1 MPSFLDYQEKA
12 RKRTKRLVA
21 LYVLC
26 LVGLVAAFCLIVA
39 FGLHLGEAGTSD
51 GFSLGDQIR
60 EHGGPLAAT
69 ALAVLAVVGIATAV
83 KTHRLGD
90 GGTRVA
96 ESLGGRRVAP
106 NTRDRLERRLLN
118 VVEEMAIASGIAIP
132 AVYVLDEEEGINA
145 FAAGYAPNDA
155 AVAVTHGALTTLSRE
170 ELQSV
175 VGHEFSHVL
184 NGDMRLNV
192 RLLASI
198 FGIVCIAVFGR
209 TLLRAGF
216 ELAARSRPRRSRD
229 DKDPTVAI
237 AFALMIAGAVVWVL
251 GSLGVLFGRILQS
264 SISRQ
269 REFLAD
275 ASSVQ
280 FTRNPRGMAG
290 ALRTIGAVSGHGT
303 LTTPRAAEVSHML
316 FAAGSLGLIFATHPP
331 LESRIRRFEPGFNG
345 DFRPTYEALRRR
357 MANRRAGTPDDDDR
371 DDTEGLRGVL
381 AGAIL
386 RRAVRAEARRPA
398 PSPGG
403 ASAPAPSA
411 PSPAAAGFA
420 GPVPGASVPPPFAPS
435 PAAVGSVPGASA
447 PGLTDDEL
455 ASLRDPDCAPSALC
469 AALLADEGPVRDAQ
483 LAAIRRAWP
492 ENGDARAQLALDWRR
507 HLARFDAPLRRALCE
522 LAVETLRAL
531 PERDRRALADLLHL
545 LVAADGAVTPF
556 EFAVETLFRN
566 RLLPPRPAALLPAH
580 ALAEPVRTVLFTLA
594 HFGAASPDE
603 RTRAYGAGL
612 SSLPPHFGHPAAM
625 PEPELGFPTFTAALN
640 RLRALRPADK
650 ASFLAACRAAALT
663 DAVVTEDE
671 DETLRA
677 IAGTL
682 DVPLAA
688 PPPASA

>member
-26 LVGLVAAFCLIVA
+26 LAGLVAAFCAAVEALLLIARDVPFAA
-39 FGLHLGEAGTSD
+39 FADEALHRDAGV
-51 GFSLGDQIR
+51 
-60 EHGGPLAAT
+60 LAAT

-209 TLLRAGF
+209 ILLRAGF

-398 PSPGG
+398 PSPDG

-420 GPVPGASVPPPFAPS
+420 GPVPGASAPPPSAPS
-435 PAAVGSVPGASA
+435 PAAAGFAGPVPGASA

-492 ENGDARAQLALDWRR
+492 ENGDARTQLALDWRR

-531 PERDRRALADLLHL
+531 PERERRALADLLHV

-594 HFGAASPDE
+594 HFGATSPEE
-603 RTRAYGAGL
+603 RARAYGAGL
-612 SSLPPHFGHPAAM
+612 SSLPPHFGRPAAM
-625 PEPELGFPTFTAALN
+625 PEPELGFPAFTAALD

-650 ASFLAACRAAALT
+650 ASFLAACRAAALA

-688 PPPASA
+688 PPPR

>member
-26 LVGLVAAFCLIVA
+26 LAGLVAAFCLIVA
-39 FGLHLGEAGTSD
+39 FGLHLGESGTSD
-51 GFSLGDQIR
+51 GFSLGEQVR
-60 EHGGPLAAT
+60 EHGGPLAVT

-209 TLLRAGF
+209 ILLRAGF

-398 PSPGG
+398 PSP
-403 ASAPAPSA
+403 
-411 PSPAAAGFA
+411 AAAGFA
-420 GPVPGASVPPPFAPS
+420 GPVPGASAPR
-435 PAAVGSVPGASA
+435 
-447 PGLTDDEL
+447 LTDGEL

-469 AALLADEGPVRDAQ
+469 AALLADAGPVRDAQ

-492 ENGDARAQLALDWRR
+492 ENGDARTQLALDWRR
-507 HLARFDAPLRRALCE
+507 HLARFDAPLRRSLCE

-531 PERDRRALADLLHL
+531 PERERRALADLLHV

-594 HFGAASPDE
+594 HFGAASPEE
-603 RTRAYGAGL
+603 RARAYGAGL
-612 SSLPPHFGHPAAM
+612 SSLPPHFGRPAAM
-625 PEPELGFPTFTAALN
+625 PEPELGFPAFTAALD

-650 ASFLAACRAAALT
+650 ASFLAACRAAALA

-688 PPPASA
+688 PPPAGA

>member
-26 LVGLVAAFCLIVA
+26 LAGLVAAFCLIVA
-39 FGLHLGEAGTSD
+39 FVLHLAQFETAEN
-51 GFSLGDQIR
+51 FSLGDRIR
-60 EHGGPLAAT
+60 ENGGILALT
-69 ALAVLAVVGIATAV
+69 AFAVLAVVGIATAV
-83 KTHRLGD
+83 KTRQLGD

-145 FAAGYAPNDA
+145 FAAGYSPNDA

-192 RLLASI
+192 RLMASI

-209 TLLRAGF
+209 ILLRAGI
-216 ELAARSRPRRSRD
+216 ELGVRSRPRRSK
-229 DKDPTVAI
+229 DKDPTPAI
-237 AFALMIAGAVVWVL
+237 VVMLLAAGATVWLL
-251 GSLGVLFGRILQS
+251 GSLGVLFGRLLQS

-280 FTRNPRGMAG
+280 FTRNPHGMAG
-290 ALRTIGAVSGHGT
+290 ALRTIGAVSGHGV
-303 LTTPRAAEVSHML
+303 LANPRAAEVSHML
-316 FAAGSLGLIFATHPP
+316 FSAGSLGLLFATHPP
-331 LESRIRRFEPGFNG
+331 LERRIRRFEPDFNG
-345 DFRPTYEALRRR
+345 DYRPTYEALRRR
-357 MANRRAGTPDDDDR
+357 MAARAAGTPEDDDR

-386 RRAVRAEARRPA
+386 RRAARAEARRPA
-398 PSPGG
+398 PPPPPAGH
-403 ASAPAPSA
+403 APSA
-411 PSPAAAGFA
+411 SAAGFA
-420 GPVPGASVPPPFAPS
+420 SPPPS
-435 PAAVGSVPGASA
+435 PATGPA
-447 PGLTDDEL
+447 PETPAPSLSPDEL

-483 LAAIRRAWP
+483 LAAVRSAWP
-492 ENGDARAQLALDWRR
+492 ADDAARADLALDWRR
-507 HLARFDAPLRRALCE
+507 HLARFSGPGRRAICE
-522 LAVETLRAL
+522 LAVETLRVL
-531 PERDRRALADLLHL
+531 PEADRRALADLLHR

-556 EFAVETLFRN
+556 EFAVETTFRN
-566 RLLPPRPAALLPAH
+566 RLLPPRPAALLPAR

-594 HFGAASPDE
+594 HFGAPTPAE
-603 RTRAYGAGL
+603 RTRAFVAGL
-612 SSLPPHFGHPAAM
+612 SALPSAFGAPAAV
-625 PEPELGFPTFTAALN
+625 PEPELDFSAFSAALG

-650 ASFLAACRAAALT
+650 ASFLAACRAAAFA

-682 DVPLAA
+682 DIPLA
-688 PPPASA
+688 PSL

>member
-26 LVGLVAAFCLIVA
+26 LAGLVAAFCAAVEALLLIARDVPFAA
-39 FGLHLGEAGTSD
+39 FADEALHRDAGV
-51 GFSLGDQIR
+51 
-60 EHGGPLAAT
+60 LAVT

-209 TLLRAGF
+209 ILLRAGF

-398 PSPGG
+398 PSP
-403 ASAPAPSA
+403 
-411 PSPAAAGFA
+411 
-420 GPVPGASVPPPFAPS
+420 
-435 PAAVGSVPGASA
+435 AVAGSVPGASA

-469 AALLADEGPVRDAQ
+469 AALLADAGPVRDAQ

-531 PERDRRALADLLHL
+531 PERDRRALADLLHV

-612 SSLPPHFGHPAAM
+612 SSLPPHFGRPAAK
-625 PEPELGFPTFTAALN
+625 PEPELGFPAFTAALD

-650 ASFLAACRAAALT
+650 ASFLAACRAAALA

-682 DVPLAA
+682 DIPLAA
-688 PPPASA
+688 PPPR

>member
-26 LVGLVAAFCLIVA
+26 LAGLVAAFCAAVEALLLIARDVPFAA
-39 FGLHLGEAGTSD
+39 FADEALHRDAGV
-51 GFSLGDQIR
+51 
-60 EHGGPLAAT
+60 LAAT

-209 TLLRAGF
+209 ILLRAGF

-398 PSPGG
+398 PSP
-403 ASAPAPSA
+403 AV
-411 PSPAAAGFA
+411 A
-420 GPVPGASVPPPFAPS
+420 GP
-435 PAAVGSVPGASA
+435 VPGASA

-531 PERDRRALADLLHL
+531 PERDRRALADLLHV

-650 ASFLAACRAAALT
+650 ASFLAACRAAALA

>member
-26 LVGLVAAFCLIVA
+26 LAGLVAAFCAAVEALLLIARDVPFAA
-39 FGLHLGEAGTSD
+39 FADEALHRDAGV
-51 GFSLGDQIR
+51 
-60 EHGGPLAAT
+60 LAAT

-209 TLLRAGF
+209 ILLRAGF

-290 ALRTIGAVSGHGT
+290 ALRTIGAVSSHGT

-398 PSPGG
+398 PSPAVAGPVPG
-403 ASAPAPSA
+403 ASAPPPSA

-420 GPVPGASVPPPFAPS
+420 GPVPGAS
-435 PAAVGSVPGASA
+435 
-447 PGLTDDEL
+447 
-455 ASLRDPDCAPSALC
+455 
-469 AALLADEGPVRDAQ
+469 
-483 LAAIRRAWP
+483 
-492 ENGDARAQLALDWRR
+492 
-507 HLARFDAPLRRALCE
+507 
-522 LAVETLRAL
+522 
-531 PERDRRALADLLHL
+531 
-545 LVAADGAVTPF
+545 
-556 EFAVETLFRN
+556 
-566 RLLPPRPAALLPAH
+566 
-580 ALAEPVRTVLFTLA
+580 
-594 HFGAASPDE
+594 
-603 RTRAYGAGL
+603 
-612 SSLPPHFGHPAAM
+612 
-625 PEPELGFPTFTAALN
+625 
-640 RLRALRPADK
+640 
-650 ASFLAACRAAALT
+650 
-663 DAVVTEDE
+663 
-671 DETLRA
+671 
-677 IAGTL
+677 
-682 DVPLAA
+682 A
-688 PPPASA
+688 PPPSEIGRAHV